1 MQEMIEFK
9 KIRNV
14 TTIVKLKI
22 IIIMKSDKRMLM
34 KFLTYVIIMLLF
46 LIFIDIITK
55 SNHDDTNDL

>member
-1 MQEMIEFK
+1 MIKFK

-14 TTIVKLKI
+14 TTIRKLKI
-22 IIIMKSDKRMLM
+22 IIIMESDKRMLI

-55 SNHDDTNDL
+55 SNHNDTNVF